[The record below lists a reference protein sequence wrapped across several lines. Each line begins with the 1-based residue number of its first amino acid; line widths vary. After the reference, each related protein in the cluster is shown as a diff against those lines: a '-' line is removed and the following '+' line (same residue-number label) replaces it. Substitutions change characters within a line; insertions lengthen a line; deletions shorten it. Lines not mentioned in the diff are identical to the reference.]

1 MESADVCNSYK
12 EKSDF
17 EVTDRQN
24 TWRLRTVT
32 AKMSSECVNQEGNFK
47 TNKPYTIYIYI

>member
-32 AKMSSECVNQEGNFK
+32 AKSLQNALIRREILKQTSHILN
-47 TNKPYTIYIYI
+47 IYI